1 MFADDAKL
9 FYKHKSISNLFCN
22 LNDELIIIS
31 DWFKANKLSVNVV
44 KPMDSLFHKS
54 RRSDDLPL
62 RLTVLKLN
70 ENKIERVH
78 SIKFLGI
85 LIDEKVSW
93 KQHLR
98 CADRSC

>member
-1 MFADDAKL
+1 
-9 FYKHKSISNLFCN
+9 
-22 LNDELIIIS
+22 
-31 DWFKANKLSVNVV
+31 
-44 KPMDSLFHKS
+44 MDSLFHKS

>member
-9 FYKHKSISNLFCN
+9 FYKHKNISNLFCN

-44 KPMDSLFHKS
+44 KTMDSLFHKS

-78 SIKFLGI
+78 IIKFLGI

-98 CADRSC
+98 YVERSC